1 MRRRDFSLEG
11 FIKSFAPEAASEKP
25 APVRISASRER
36 LKPSTRAVS
45 IGVDERGGVVNLPLF
60 ENRIAIVGASGSGKS
75 VVANEVL
82 SGVFAIPARYRI
94 AALIDLKGGVEISSW
109 IPAADA
115 YAVDAAYAN
124 RIVRNVEREMVRRQ
138 RALFNSGGKKVKIS
152 EGCPLLVLFIDELAE
167 IADSKDELNRDTMER
182 LRSIFRLGR
191 ATGIVPIVCLQR
203 PDSKLLSGD
212 LKNNISTTICGK
224 LRSEVDTKTVFGDV
238 NTFPA
243 HALSGHWFYFVGDKN
258 SAKFKTPYKEN
269 ERGMTDEW
277 EAVIAAAA
285 ADKPP
290 ERGKFLYFDE
300 DRAQPDSSQENA
312 KSSEPPKSAP
322 ASAKKK
328 PGRKSKR
335 GRPKKSSPPPSSSG
349 FGFE

>member
-1 MRRRDFSLEG
+1 M
-11 FIKSFAPEAASEKP
+11 KSFAPETERQKP
-25 APVRISASRER
+25 APVKITASRER

-82 SGVFAIPARYRI
+82 AGVFAIPAKYRI
-94 AALIDLKGGVEISSW
+94 TALIDLKGGVEISSW

-124 RIVRNVEREMVRRQ
+124 RIVRNVEREMIRRQ
-138 RALFNSGGKKVKIS
+138 RSLFNSGGKKVKIS
-152 EGCPLLVLFIDELAE
+152 ASCPLLVLFIDELAE

-212 LKNNISTTICGK
+212 LKNNINTTICGK
-224 LRSEVDTKTVFGDV
+224 LRSEVDTKTVFGDSS
-238 NTFPA
+238 TYPA
-243 HALSGHWFYFVGDKN
+243 HALSGHWFYFVGDKT

-277 EAVIAAAA
+277 EAVISAAAS
-285 ADKPP
+285 DKPSD
-290 ERGKFLYFDE
+290 RGKFLYFDE
-300 DRAQPDSSQENA
+300 AKTQPDN
-312 KSSEPPKSAP
+312 PKSAEP
-322 ASAKKK
+322 PKKK

-335 GRPKKSSPPPSSSG
+335 GRPKKDSPPPSSSD